1 MNVKNPSII
10 EHLAFLSVKY
20 RVYLAELFKALVSAR
35 AKGNSICGELMIEYR
50 GSFGVQA
57 VFLIMN
63 GGKVVVQFRVAED
76 FLFRKDIIFERWMNT
91 DKIKSQIA
99 KQKIGSGFSLIQ
111 DLRHGMKKV
120 NVEAEVLETSKP
132 LLVYTQYG
140 SSVLL
145 TNALVADET
154 GKIRL
159 CLWGEHANSTVAGDM
174 VQIKNASVF
183 MYKRERQ
190 LRLGKT
196 GIITVLQSNTNKT
209 KLQNMSINKNTI
221 YA

>member
-1 MNVKNPSII
+1 LNVKSPSII

-20 RVYLAELFKALVSAR
+20 QVYLAELFNALVSAR
-35 AKGNSICGELMIEYR
+35 AAGNSTCEELTIEYR
-50 GSFGVQA
+50 GTFGGQA
-57 VFLIMN
+57 VFLIMTN
-63 GGKVVVQFRVAED
+63 GKVVVQFRVEED
-76 FLFRKDIIFERWMNT
+76 FLFRKDIIFDNWMNT

-99 KQKIGSGFSLIQ
+99 KQKHVSGVSLIK

-120 NVEAEVLETSKP
+120 NVEADVLEASKP
-132 LLVYTQYG
+132 TLVYTQYG

-159 CLWGEHANSTVAGDM
+159 CLWGDHANSAAAGDR

-196 GIITVLQSNTNKT
+196 GIITVLSNANKT
-209 KLQNMSINKNTI
+209 ETQDKNTI

>member
-1 MNVKNPSII
+1 MNVKSPSII

-20 RVYLAELFKALVSAR
+20 QVYLAELFKALVSAR
-35 AKGNSICGELMIEYR
+35 EAGNSTCEELMIEYR
-50 GSFGVQA
+50 GTFGGQA
-57 VFLIMN
+57 VFLIMTN
-63 GGKVVVQFRVAED
+63 GKVVVQFRVEED
-76 FLFRKDIIFERWMNT
+76 FLFRKDIVFDNWMNT

-99 KQKIGSGFSLIQ
+99 KQKHVSGVSLIK

-120 NVEAEVLETSKP
+120 NVEAEVLEASKP
-132 LLVYTQYG
+132 SLVYTQYG

-154 GKIRL
+154 AKIRL
-159 CLWGEHANSTVAGDM
+159 CLWGDHANSTVAGDR

-196 GIITVLQSNTNKT
+196 GIITVLSNAKET
-209 KLQNMSINKNTI
+209 KPQNKNTI